1 MCLIGTCGLAINGA
15 FRSTSI
21 GFQLERRFWG
31 QGLMREALSSIVDHA
46 YDRWDINRIQ
56 ATGDLDNHAS
66 MGLLRSLGF
75 IEEGIMRQWGYW
87 KDAFQTFVPYNCYL
101 AIPNLKA
108 QFDTSA

>member
-1 MCLIGTCGLAINGA
+1 
-15 FRSTSI
+15 
-21 GFQLERRFWG
+21 
-31 QGLMREALSSIVDHA
+31 MREALGSIVDHA